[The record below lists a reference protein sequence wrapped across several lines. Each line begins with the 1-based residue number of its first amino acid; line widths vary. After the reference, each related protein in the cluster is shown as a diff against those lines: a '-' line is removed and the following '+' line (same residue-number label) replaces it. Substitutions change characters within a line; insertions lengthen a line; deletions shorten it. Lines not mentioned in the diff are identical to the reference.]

1 MIGRVAAVRPFGGGW
16 ANGTRTV
23 GEIHTKFRSPP
34 SIGVSSWVPSD
45 LVTLVVPDASAQGTT
60 LSPERASEVTSV
72 MGPTAETRSSL
83 GIWVP
88 RLLSAGVVTVM
99 LLAAIRLRGTLA
111 DAVGALASLPR
122 HTIAAILACWFV
134 IVVTRGLLYRW
145 SLPRSTLRR
154 GVLLDQVSLAVG
166 NSVPGGG
173 VVSGAL
179 RYRIGRSFRHSPD
192 EIAVCLFAVGEAM
205 SIARWLL
212 VVVVLG
218 ASVAIGAGSGFDV
231 AVLGSAALA
240 VLASAVVWFVVS
252 RDTRVS
258 RWSVRALQRLIDR
271 LARWVPQLRSVVV
284 APFAVGVRSG
294 TSWIMSERA
303 GRLLVGAAVVTLGG
317 AAIVTLA
324 LQAVGGTEAPAAFD
338 VVRVYL
344 LARLAA
350 GLSPTP
356 GGVGVVEGA
365 LGAGLVAAGAD
376 PTAAVAAI
384 LVYRGLT
391 YALPIVT
398 GSAAY
403 LVWRRWDH
411 RHRFDRSGVDHPSRR
426 LLPLALPEPSDRGA
440 SSPALALVSTADVV
454 QTRGHGAPA
463 DGR

>member
-1 MIGRVAAVRPFGGGW
+1 MGR
-16 ANGTRTV
+16 
-23 GEIHTKFRSPP
+23 E
-34 SIGVSSWVPSD
+34 
-45 LVTLVVPDASAQGTT
+45 
-60 LSPERASEVTSV
+60 
-72 MGPTAETRSSL
+72 PTTRSSF
-83 GIWVP
+83 GVWVP
-88 RLLSAGVVTVM
+88 RLLSAAVVTVM

-111 DAVGALASLPR
+111 DAVGALVSLPL
-122 HTIAAILACWFV
+122 HTIVAIVACFGV
-134 IVVTRGLLYRW
+134 VVVTRALLYRW
-145 SLPRSTLRR
+145 SLPGSTLRR

-240 VLASAVVWFVVS
+240 VAGSAVLWFVLS
-252 RDTRVS
+252 RDTRLS
-258 RWSVRALQRLIDR
+258 RWSVRVLQRIVDR
-271 LARWVPQLRSVVV
+271 LAPWIPPLRGVSV

-294 TSWIMSERA
+294 TSWIVSERA
-303 GRLLVGAAVVTLGG
+303 GRLLAGAAVVTLGG

-376 PTAAVAAI
+376 PSAAVAAI

-391 YALPIVT
+391 YVLPIVT

-403 LVWRRWDH
+403 LLWRRWDH
-411 RHRFDRSGVDHPSRR
+411 RHRFGHRGADHPSRR
-426 LLPLALPEPSDRGA
+426 PCPVVVPEPGPVPGA
-440 SSPALALVSTADVV
+440 AYPALALVSPADVV
-454 QTRGHGAPA
+454 QTRGHGAPS
-463 DGR
+463 DDW